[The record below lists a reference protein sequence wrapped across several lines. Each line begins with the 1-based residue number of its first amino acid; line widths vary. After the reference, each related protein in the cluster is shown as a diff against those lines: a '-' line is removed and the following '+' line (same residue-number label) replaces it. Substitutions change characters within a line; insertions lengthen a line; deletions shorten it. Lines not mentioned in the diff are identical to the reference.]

1 MKRRMEQLVNGRFEY
16 EVPRLALSVRE
27 VNLTT
32 GVGENCR
39 DEFYIGAKN
48 GRRVKG
54 VLTTTNR
61 RIVLGREKFAG
72 DVVGIP
78 YGIDVMGLNDGDT
91 VEGEIVIQSDLEE
104 QYIPVTV
111 KVQADNVRSSF
122 GEVCTLDDFTRLAQ
136 RDYREA
142 FYLFTSERFAGLLK
156 GDDARR
162 MALYRGM
169 SQNPVTYQH
178 MEEFLIAAEKKEAVK
193 LEIRRKGKASYR
205 LERSLKDTL
214 PIARSTWGYVR
225 AEVEVCG
232 DFLEVEKHV
241 ITSEDFIGS
250 IYGME
255 YIVRREKIGAGR
267 HYGKIIL
274 RSVYQTLEYEI
285 EASID
290 NGIQEVRG
298 FVASHLKVD
307 MTQDYLALCLG
318 KMDQE
323 EWGRRT
329 AANLKQFEECGS
341 KEVMMDLY
349 AAYVAYKQGE
359 SYRALELLF
368 PYRDYEFGPGEEE
381 EQGVYLYLAK
391 YTELLPVEKRD
402 ISVKLYSLQKRRPD
416 SFLLLELFLTEDEEF
431 KNAPAKQLYRMEKL
445 FEIGSTSPFLYLA
458 ACGILIQDDGMLCK
472 LSDFMIQV
480 LRFALRHD
488 ILTEALVERAAY
500 LSGHEKTF
508 RRSLYRLL
516 GEGYQKF
523 GGNDVLEAVCRLIML
538 GRPTD
543 RQYFKWYALAVEKEL
558 RLTRL
563 YEYYIETMGEDFS
576 GVLPQVIRMY
586 FAYNNT
592 LGSRKRAFIYAN
604 VIRNKEVDR
613 TTYQSYKKAME
624 QFAAEQLKKRRMNE
638 DYAVIYQECIPRLT
652 DAATADAMADV
663 MFVHRL
669 TCQDR
674 SIRKVI
680 VCHEA
685 LRDEAVYPCTD
696 GVAYI
701 SLYTPGA
708 QILFEDEKRRR
719 FASTVPYQV
728 EKLMDIGEY
737 VKECAALDVD
747 NPGFLLHLCKESQ
760 MKVGIRS
767 LNAFRRA
774 AENEIFTE
782 EYRQKVR
789 RCLLDYY
796 MAHAGEDMLDGYL
809 AKLDYEAFARVDKV
823 ALVEILIDRRM
834 YAQAFD
840 IICDYGYE
848 NVRVGYLLRLC
859 SRQILNAEYE
869 ENEELIYLAHYV
881 FSQGKYDEVILTY
894 LRDHYAGPVDEMCA
908 VWERVKGFGLES
920 YYLDERILVYSMF
933 VRRYPKQ
940 GARVLESYVSQQG
953 RELVIMAF
961 LTYEACGYFMGAHT
975 PDPVI
980 FEFLEAVYDREWEMD
995 RICRLALLK
1004 HDASLPELTE
1014 KQEQQAARLLEEFIQ
1029 QNLRF
1034 AFYQKLPAQ
1043 LIKSYQLEDK
1053 IFVEEKLP
1061 AAARVTI
1068 HYRMERQGE
1077 PVQEYKSEPMKNMY
1091 QGIFGKEFLL
1101 FYGET
1106 LRYHM
1111 TVEVGEDSY
1120 DTEEK
1125 TVTLQEIST
1134 AGASRYQ
1141 LLNQMLCA
1149 CALGQKDDLH
1159 RAMQRYLMQE
1169 KLTETVFSILD

>member
-16 EVPRLALSVRE
+16 EVPPLTLSVRE
-27 VNLTT
+27 VHLTT
-32 GVGENCR
+32 GIEENIR

-61 RIVLGREKFAG
+61 RIVLGREKFSG

-78 YGIDVMGLNDGDT
+78 YGIDVAGLGDGDT
-91 VEGEIVIQSDLEE
+91 VEGSIVIQSDLGE

-111 KVQADNVRSSF
+111 DIQSDNVRSSF
-122 GEVCTLDDFTRLAQ
+122 GEVHTLSDFAQLAQ
-136 RDYREA
+136 KDYREA
-142 FYLFTSERFAGLLK
+142 FYLFTSEKFTNLLK
-156 GDDARR
+156 GEDACRA
-162 MALYRGM
+162 ALYRGM

-178 MEEFLIAAEKKEAVK
+178 MEEFLIAAGKKDPVE
-193 LEIRRKGKASYR
+193 LEIRRKGRASYR

-214 PIARSTWGYVR
+214 TISRNTWGYVR

-232 DFLEVEKHV
+232 DFLEVEKRV

-250 IYGME
+250 MFGLE

-274 RSVYQTLEYEI
+274 RTVCQTLEYEI
-285 EASID
+285 EVSID

-298 FVASHLKVD
+298 YLGSHLKVD
-307 MTQDYLALCLG
+307 MAQDYLSLCLG
-318 KMDQE
+318 KLDQQ

-329 AANLKQFEECGS
+329 EANLKQYEESGS
-341 KEVMMDLY
+341 KEILMDLY

-368 PYRDYEFGPGEEE
+368 PYRDYEFGPGTEE

-416 SFLLLELFLTEDEEF
+416 SFLLLTLLLTEDEEF
-431 KNAPAKQLYRMEKL
+431 KNSPAKQLYRMEKL
-445 FEIGSTSPFLYLA
+445 FEIGGTSPFLYLA
-458 ACGILIQDDGMLCK
+458 ACEILIQDDGMLCK
-472 LSDFMIQV
+472 LSEFMIQV

-488 ILTEALVERAAY
+488 ILTKALVERAAY
-500 LSGHEKTF
+500 LSGHEKAF

-516 GEGYQKF
+516 AGGYEKF
-523 GGNDVLEAVCRLIML
+523 GGNDVLEAICRLIML
-538 GRPTD
+538 GHPTD
-543 RQYFKWYALAVEKEL
+543 REYFRWYALAVEKEL

-592 LGSRKRAFIYAN
+592 IGDRKRAFIYAN
-604 VIRNKEVDR
+604 VIRNKEIDR
-613 TTYQSYKKAME
+613 ATYINYKKPME

-638 DYAVIYQECIPRLT
+638 DYAVIYQECIPKIT
-652 DAATADAMADV
+652 DAATAEAMADV

-669 TCQDR
+669 ICHDR
-674 SIRKVI
+674 NIRRVI

-685 LRDEAVYPCTD
+685 LKSEVSYPCVD
-696 GVAYI
+696 GIAYI
-701 SLYTPGA
+701 SLYTPQA

-719 FASTVPYQV
+719 FVSTVSYEV
-728 EKLMDIGEY
+728 EKLIDAGAY
-737 VKECAALDVD
+737 AKACAALDVD
-747 NPGFLLHLCKESQ
+747 NCGFQLYLCKESD
-760 MKVGIRS
+760 MKVDISS
-767 LNAFRRA
+767 LNAFRSA
-774 AENEIFTE
+774 SENDTFTE
-782 EYRQKVR
+782 EYRQRLR

-796 MAHAGEDMLDGYL
+796 AAHAGEDMLDEYL
-809 AKLDYEAFARVDKV
+809 AKLDCEAFARVDKV
-823 ALVEILIDRRM
+823 ALAEILIDRRM
-834 YAQAFD
+834 YGQAFQ

-848 NVRVGYLLRLC
+848 NIRFEYLLRLC
-859 SRQILNAEYE
+859 SRQILNLEHE

-908 VWERVKGFGLES
+908 LWECVKGFGLES

-940 GARVLESYVSQQG
+940 GAKILESYVSQQG
-953 RELVIMAF
+953 RELVIMAY
-961 LTYEACGYFMGAHT
+961 LTFEACGYFMGAHM
-975 PDPVI
+975 PEPVI

-995 RICRLALLK
+995 QICRLALLK
-1004 HDASLPELTE
+1004 HDASLEKLTE
-1014 KQEQQAARLLEEFIQ
+1014 KQEKQAEKLLEEFIQ
-1029 QNLRF
+1029 KNLRF
-1034 AFYQKLPAQ
+1034 AFYQNLPAQ

-1068 HYRMERQGE
+1068 HYCMERQGE

-1106 LRYHM
+1106 LRYRM

-1134 AGASRYQ
+1134 AGESRYQ

-1149 CALGQKDDLH
+1149 CAMGQKDDLQ
-1159 RAMQRYLMQE
+1159 RAMQRYLIQE
-1169 KLTETVFSILD
+1169 KLTENVFSILD